1 MSMATAPGQ
10 TLAEAARAAMGAEER
25 PVVVIRPTRGWTALR
40 LGELWK
46 YRELLYFLVWR
57 DVKVRYKQT
66 MLGAAWAVLQPLLT
80 MMIFTLLFSK
90 LAKVPSEGVPYP
102 IFAYC
107 ALVPWTLFAF
117 ALAQSGNSL
126 INSQN
131 LVTKVYFSRLV
142 IPIAPVLVGLVDFS
156 IAFVLLLGMMAY
168 YGVRPG
174 IAIVTLPLFLLL
186 AIAAAL
192 GVGLWLSA
200 LNVEYRDVKHTI
212 PFLTQFWLFASPIA
226 YPSSAVP
233 AKWRVLYGLNPIA
246 GVVEGFRWALLGTH
260 RPSVPMLLASS
271 AMVALLI
278 FSGLVYFRRVEKTF
292 ADVV

>member
-1 MSMATAPGQ
+1 MSTAAAPDR
-10 TLAEAARAAMGAEER
+10 TLATGRGATTTVR
-25 PVVVIRPTRGWTALR
+25 GLPVAVIRPTGGWAALR

-66 MLGAAWAVLQPLLT
+66 ILGAAWAVLQPLLT
-80 MMIFTLLFSK
+80 MIIFTLVFSK
-90 LAKVPSEGVPYP
+90 LAKIPSEGVPYP

-117 ALAQSGNSL
+117 AMTESANSL
-126 INSQN
+126 VGNQH

-142 IPIAPVLVGLVDFS
+142 IPVTPVLVGLVDFS

-168 YGVRPG
+168 YGVHPG
-174 IAIVTLPLFLLL
+174 IAILTLPFFLLL
-186 AIAAAL
+186 AIGTAL
-192 GVGLWLSA
+192 GMGFWLSA
-200 LNVEYRDVKHTI
+200 LNVEYRDVRHTV
-212 PFLTQFWLFASPIA
+212 PFLIQFWLFASPIA

-233 AKWRVLYGLNPIA
+233 AKWRMLYGLNPIA

-260 RPSVPMLLASS
+260 NAPGLTVLVSS
-271 AMVALLI
+271 AMVVLLV
-278 FSGLVYFRRVEKTF
+278 FSGLIYFRHVEKTF

>member
-1 MSMATAPGQ
+1 MSTATAPEQ
-10 TLAEAARAAMGAEER
+10 TLAEAARAPMGAGER
-25 PVVVIRPTRGWTALR
+25 PVVVISATRGWTALR

-117 ALAQSGNSL
+117 ALGESGNSL
-126 INSQN
+126 VNSQH

-156 IAFVLLLGMMAY
+156 IAFVLLLGMMVY
-168 YGVRPG
+168 YGVHPG

-186 AIAAAL
+186 AIATAL

-200 LNVEYRDVKHTI
+200 LNVEYRDVRHTI

-260 RPSVPMLLASS
+260 RPSVPMVLASS
-271 AMVALLI
+271 AVVALLI
-278 FSGLVYFRRVEKTF
+278 FSGLIYFRRVEKTF

>member
-1 MSMATAPGQ
+1 MSTVVAPQSALPEAVGPTA
-10 TLAEAARAAMGAEER
+10 LRER
-25 PVVVIRPTRGWTALR
+25 PVTVISATRGWTALG

-90 LAKVPSEGVPYP
+90 LAKIPSEGVPYP

-126 INSQN
+126 ITSQH

-156 IAFVLLLGMMAY
+156 IAFVLLL
-168 YGVRPG
+168 
-174 IAIVTLPLFLLL
+174 
-186 AIAAAL
+186 
-192 GVGLWLSA
+192 
-200 LNVEYRDVKHTI
+200 
-212 PFLTQFWLFASPIA
+212 
-226 YPSSAVP
+226 
-233 AKWRVLYGLNPIA
+233 
-246 GVVEGFRWALLGTH
+246 
-260 RPSVPMLLASS
+260 
-271 AMVALLI
+271 
-278 FSGLVYFRRVEKTF
+278 
-292 ADVV
+292 